1 MKKLYI
7 ITTAGGLGNQMMNY
21 CLWYYMRYK
30 LQKSAYLYPK
40 LYQLK
45 DHNGYE
51 IGRIFPNTIPP
62 SPSRP
67 IYDELIKILTWI
79 DTKAYNVSLRIGV
92 QNIYRL
98 FQEFLPIRIINFPNW
113 KNYIF
118 IEKISKDLHEIFYTS
133 INTDE
138 KNYSLITKIQNE
150 NSVSIHIRRGDYQNI
165 TYWRKILGDICDVKY
180 YKDCLNYIN
189 KQIDNPQY
197 YIFSDD
203 ILWAKEN
210 LAITGAMY
218 VNWNKG
224 IDSWKDMIIMSHCRV
239 NILAN
244 STFSLMGAWLNQRKD
259 AIRIAPTKWRNYYKD
274 TTADIYIPKSW
285 IHINNDRPFVCL
297 RIKPK
302 DVSRKQIEQIFNSS
316 YTDFVIQVPKVIDGL
331 TDDRIV
337 HNEIQ
342 AHHYI
347 DIYNLENFSSR
358 YYLAKLL
365 DNEL

>member
-1 MKKLYI
+1 
-7 ITTAGGLGNQMMNY
+7 
-21 CLWYYMRYK
+21 
-30 LQKSAYLYPK
+30 
-40 LYQLK
+40 
-45 DHNGYE
+45 
-51 IGRIFPNTIPP
+51 
-62 SPSRP
+62 
-67 IYDELIKILTWI
+67 
-79 DTKAYNVSLRIGV
+79 
-92 QNIYRL
+92 
-98 FQEFLPIRIINFPNW
+98 
-113 KNYIF
+113 
-118 IEKISKDLHEIFYTS
+118 
-133 INTDE
+133 
-138 KNYSLITKIQNE
+138 
-150 NSVSIHIRRGDYQNI
+150 
-165 TYWRKILGDICDVKY
+165 
-180 YKDCLNYIN
+180 
-189 KQIDNPQY
+189 
-197 YIFSDD
+197 
-203 ILWAKEN
+203 
-210 LAITGAMY
+210 
-218 VNWNKG
+218 
-224 IDSWKDMIIMSHCRV
+224 MSHCRV